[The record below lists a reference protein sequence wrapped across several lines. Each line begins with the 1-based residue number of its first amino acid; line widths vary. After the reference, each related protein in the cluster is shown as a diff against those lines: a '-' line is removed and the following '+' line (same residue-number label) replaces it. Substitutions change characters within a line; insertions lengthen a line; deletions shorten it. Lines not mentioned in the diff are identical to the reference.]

1 MKRFVAFIMALAM
14 LLALCACGAKVPGE
28 ETAPT
33 VAPTAEPTPEVIPE
47 DIMNQPAA
55 PGEGP
60 LAEEMPAVGPEAE
73 IEEEAG
79 EIPVGDSLGIQL
91 QNAFLDAAKADPSL
105 GAMDMVTGLMGTPAL
120 SFGPVAVEVEP
131 GLLTGFGNTE
141 ITGFEEAV
149 MFAPMI
155 GSIPF
160 VGYVFRL
167 AEDGDTHAFADLLD
181 ENADPR
187 WNICTEAEQ
196 TVIAISG
203 QLVFFVMCPMSLE
216 A

>member
-1 MKRFVAFIMALAM
+1 MKKWIAFLLALAM
-14 LLALCACGAKVPGE
+14 LLALGACGAKKDAGTPV
-28 ETAPT
+28 
-33 VAPTAEPTPEVIPE
+33 EPTPEPIPE

-60 LAEEMPAVGPEAE
+60 LAEEMPAVEPEAD
-73 IEEEAG
+73 AG
-79 EIPVGDSLGIQL
+79 EDTGAVPVGESLGVQL
-91 QNAFLDAAKADPSL
+91 QNAFLEAAKADPDLS
-105 GAMDMVTGLMGTPAL
+105 AMDMVTSLMATPAL
-120 SFGPVAVEVEP
+120 SFGPVAAEVEP

-167 AEDGDTHAFADLLD
+167 GEDGDTHAFADLLD

-196 TVIAISG
+196 TVVAVSG

-216 A
+216 G

>member
-1 MKRFVAFIMALAM
+1 MKKTVSLLVALC
-14 LLALCACGAKVPGE
+14 LLLSLCACGAKEPE
-28 ETAPT
+28 ANPDPT
-33 VAPTAEPTPEVIPE
+33 VEPIPE

-60 LAEEMPAVGPEAE
+60 LAEEMPTADADMDAEAPE
-73 IEEEAG
+73 G
-79 EIPVGDSLGIQL
+79 MVPSDSLGVQL
-91 QNAFLDAAKADPSL
+91 QNAFLEIAEADPSL
-105 GAMDMVTGLMGTPAL
+105 GAMDVFTSLMASPAL

-141 ITGFEEAV
+141 ITGFEQGV

-167 AEDGDTHAFADLLD
+167 AEDADTHAFADLLD

-196 TVIAISG
+196 TVIAVSG
-203 QLVFFVMCPMSLE
+203 SLVFFVMCPMSME
-216 A
+216 G

>member
-1 MKRFVAFIMALAM
+1 MKKIVSL
-14 LLALCACGAKVPGE
+14 LLALCLLLALAACGTKAPE
-28 ETAPT
+28 ATPDPT
-33 VAPTAEPTPEVIPE
+33 VEPIPE

-60 LAEEMPAVGPEAE
+60 LAEEMPTADANMAAE
-73 IEEEAG
+73 DRGDAEQTEGLPAS
-79 EIPVGDSLGIQL
+79 DSLGIQL
-91 QNAFLDAAKADPSL
+91 QNAFLEAAKADPALS
-105 GAMDMVTGLMGTPAL
+105 AMDMVTSLMGTPAL

-141 ITGFEEAV
+141 ITGFEQGV

-167 AEDGDTHAFADLLD
+167 AEDADTHAFADLLD

>member
-1 MKRFVAFIMALAM
+1 MKKTVSLLVALC
-14 LLALCACGAKVPGE
+14 LLLSLCACGAKAPE
-28 ETAPT
+28 AQPDPT
-33 VAPTAEPTPEVIPE
+33 VEPIPE

-60 LAEEMPAVGPEAE
+60 N
-73 IEEEAG
+73 
-79 EIPVGDSLGIQL
+79 PVGMPTADADMDAEAPEGVVPSDSLGVQL
-91 QNAFLDAAKADPSL
+91 QNAFLEIAEADPSL
-105 GAMDMVTGLMGTPAL
+105 SAMDVFTSLMASPAL
-120 SFGPVAVEVEP
+120 SFGPVAAEVEP

-141 ITGFEEAV
+141 ITGFEQGV

-167 AEDGDTHAFADLLD
+167 AEDADTHAFADLLD

-196 TVIAISG
+196 TVIAVSG
-203 QLVFFVMCPMSLE
+203 SLVFFVMCPMSME
-216 A
+216 G

>member
-1 MKRFVAFIMALAM
+1 MKKWITLVLVLSM
-14 LLALCACGAKVPGE
+14 LLALAACGAKTP
-28 ETAPT
+28 AQ
-33 VAPTAEPTPEVIPE
+33 EPTPEPTPEEIPE

-60 LAEEMPAVGPEAE
+60 LAEEMPAVGPEWEDEAAAE
-73 IEEEAG
+73 EVPG
-79 EIPVGDSLGIQL
+79 ESLVGESLGVQL
-91 QNAFLDAAKADPSL
+91 QNAFLEAAKADPGLS
-105 GAMDMVTGLMGTPAL
+105 AMDMVTTLMGTPAL
-120 SFGPVAVEVEP
+120 SFGPVTAEVEP

-141 ITGFEEAV
+141 ISGFEEAV

-160 VGYVFRL
+160 VGYVFDL
-167 AEDGDTHAFADLLD
+167 GEDGDTHAFADLLE

-203 QLVFFVMCPMSLE
+203 QLVFFVMCPTSLE
-216 A
+216 G